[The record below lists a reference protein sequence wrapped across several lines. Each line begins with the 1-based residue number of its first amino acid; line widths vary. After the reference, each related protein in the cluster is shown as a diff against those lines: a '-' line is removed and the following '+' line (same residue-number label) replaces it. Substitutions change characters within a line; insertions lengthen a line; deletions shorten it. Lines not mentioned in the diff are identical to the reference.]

1 LKQKKQRLI
10 VEEEGVHEEI
20 VMSTKQF
27 NVLDKQWPITKKSLD
42 QKHAGDLISGNA
54 RIAKLRSDLL
64 QESRKDANAE
74 GQLLPLSEAMKDINI
89 KFGDLQK
96 KVNRDKAA
104 VKDTNTRLV
113 KLTKDMDDQLALYT
127 QQLRQKTDALNL
139 RKTQELGAKKKAR
152 EMENE
157 ANIKAE
163 EAMQAQKVQQED
175 VAEAKVEET
184 EAEDKVDTSGS
195 AQQSEEV
202 NEQDALEQQ
211 LQALK
216 VKTDAHIQRLETK
229 AAAAVAKIKDQYS
242 ADLNE
247 LRVANGDTALTR
259 EDPQNSDL
267 SKERQDV
274 HELAKRLR
282 AAIPPVPG
290 SASEAALEAEKKAEQ
305 AGIDS
310 LRDLK

>member
-1 LKQKKQRLI
+1 
-10 VEEEGVHEEI
+10 
-20 VMSTKQF
+20 M
-27 NVLDKQWPITKKSLD
+27 
-42 QKHAGDLISGNA
+42 
-54 RIAKLRSDLL
+54 
-64 QESRKDANAE
+64 
-74 GQLLPLSEAMKDINI
+74 
-89 KFGDLQK
+89 
-96 KVNRDKAA
+96 
-104 VKDTNTRLV
+104 
-113 KLTKDMDDQLALYT
+113 
-127 QQLRQKTDALNL
+127 
-139 RKTQELGAKKKAR
+139 GAKKKAR

-157 ANIKAE
+157 ANMKAE

-175 VAEAKVEET
+175 EAEAKVEET
-184 EAEDKVDTSGS
+184 EAEDKAETSES